1 MEILLLDSQE
11 DGFFF
16 LDGEDGLV
24 LKADCGPILLHIS
37 EGKKKKKKKRSL
49 NFHKSICGTALADR
63 KPDQVVIAS
72 VSTQI

>member
-37 EGKKKKKKKRSL
+37 EGEKKKK
-49 NFHKSICGTALADR
+49 
-63 KPDQVVIAS
+63 VILKFS
-72 VSTQI
+72 QEHLWHCPS